1 VARAWRWSSS
11 ACNDACSGPRFA
23 RPGRR
28 QPPPAGRLTPLLNTA
43 DPDADLEGNL
53 ADWRRFRRQQ
63 RTADIHWIDAFY
75 QAYLTGILSLIAVAV
90 LSSMVG
96 DEVLRS
102 SQIDRVVEDG
112 PGWIGVAAAF
122 ALALGLR
129 SGSRGGPL
137 ALERAEVRHVLL
149 APVDRT
155 TALRAPAIR
164 QLRFLAF
171 AGLVVG
177 GIAGEMASRRMTGST
192 AAWLATGALVG
203 LTFVGLA
210 GGAALVAAGTRVPR
224 WTASLIGLGLLGV
237 AVADGVDAIG
247 WSPTAPFG
255 DLALWPLRFEAV
267 GLVPVALAAA
277 GVLVGLAVLGRVS
290 LEATERR
297 STLVGQ
303 LRFAAT
309 LQDLRTV
316 IVLRRQLAM
325 ELPRLR
331 PWVRLRV
338 RGTGRWPVFIRGL
351 RGVLR
356 WPAARVA
363 RLVLLGVVA
372 GVCLRGIWSG
382 TTPLL
387 VLAGV
392 AMFVAGLDTVEP
404 LAQEVDHPSR
414 RDASPAEPASIHLR
428 HIPMGLLGQLLVAG
442 VAMGIASLPGDGR
455 LPGAVAAVGVGPL
468 ALGGLAGALVSVL
481 SGPPTMSGGWTLAP
495 PEAQGMRLAFR
506 TAWPP
511 ALAIIGVLPVLFAR
525 DAIEQGRTGP
535 SGAVPFVVLSAIVF
549 SVVCGWVRVRDDIG
563 TWFREQMEQANAKP

>member
-1 VARAWRWSSS
+1 MARAWPWSSS
-11 ACNDACSGPRFA
+11 VSSPPR
-23 RPGRR
+23 
-28 QPPPAGRLTPLLNTA
+28 TLLQTA
-43 DPDADLEGNL
+43 HPDADLEGNL
-53 ADWRRFRRQQ
+53 ADWRRFRRQK

-75 QAYLTGILSLIAVAV
+75 QAYLTGILGLIAVAV

-96 DEVLRS
+96 DEVLSAR
-102 SQIDRVVEDG
+102 QIEGVLEHG
-112 PGWIGVAAAF
+112 PGWVGAAAAF

-155 TALRAPAIR
+155 TALRVPAVR

-171 AGLVVG
+171 VGLVAG
-177 GIAGEMASRRMTGST
+177 GIAGDMASKRMTGGT
-192 AAWLATGALVG
+192 AAWVGTGALAGLTLVG
-203 LTFVGLA
+203 LSV
-210 GGAALVAAGTRVPR
+210 GAALVAAGTRLPR
-224 WTASLIGLGLLGV
+224 WMASLIGLALLALAG
-237 AVADGVDAIG
+237 ADGVGTLAT
-247 WSPTAPFG
+247 SPTAPFG
-255 DLALWPLRFEAV
+255 QLVLWPQRFHFV
-267 GLVPVALAAA
+267 GLVPVVVAA
-277 GVLVGLAVLGRVS
+277 GAVVAGMALVGRVS
-290 LEATERR
+290 LEAAERR
-297 STLVGQ
+297 SILVGQ

-338 RGTGRWPVFIRGL
+338 RGTGHLPVFVRGL

-363 RLVLLGVVA
+363 RLVLLAVVA
-372 GVCLRGIWSG
+372 GLCLRGIWAG

-387 VLAGV
+387 VLAGL

-414 RDASPAEPASIHLR
+414 RDASPIDAAAIHLR
-428 HIPMGLLGQLLVAG
+428 HVPIGVVGQLLVAT
-442 VAMGIASLPGDGR
+442 VAMAVAMAPGDGSV
-455 LPGAVAAVGVGPL
+455 PGDVAAVGLVPL
-468 ALGGLAGALVSVL
+468 ALGGLGGALVSVL
-481 SGPPTMSGGWTLAP
+481 SGPPTTSGSWALAP

-511 ALAIIGVLPVLFAR
+511 GIAIVGVLPVLFAR

-535 SGAVPFVVLSAIVF
+535 SGAAPFVVLMAVIF
-549 SVVCGWVRVRDDIG
+549 TVVCGWVRVRDDIG
-563 TWFREQMEQANAKP
+563 TWFRQQMEQANGQA